1 MMNDIDVE
9 ECFEFLDTIK
19 QEGIAFRKSKAISML
34 CDEFKSLPM
43 DEAKRIVDAWK
54 RKHK

>member
-1 MMNDIDVE
+1 MMSDIDVQE
-9 ECFEFLDTIK
+9 YFEFLDTIK
-19 QEGIAFRKSKAISML
+19 QEGVVFKKSKAISML

-43 DEAKRIVDAWK
+43 DEAKRIVDDWK